1 MPTTLLK
8 GPFTVADYHR
18 LAEVGILHE
27 DDRVELLDGQVV
39 VMSPIGPRHA
49 GCVDRL
55 NRLLVRAV
63 GDLAVVRVQN
73 PVVLG
78 RSAEPEPDLA
88 LLRPPIERY
97 ATAHPRPHDVTL
109 VIEVADTS
117 LEYDRGIKLPLY
129 AAAGI
134 PEAWLVD
141 LEGERILLYRS
152 PGPDGYAEVVTAS
165 RGESISPAEL
175 PGAVMD
181 VGMILG

>member
-8 GPFTVADYHR
+8 GPLTVADYHR

-55 NRLLVRAV
+55 TRLLSRLAAEA
-63 GDLAVVRVQN
+63 AVVRVQN

-78 RSAEPEPDLA
+78 DWAEPEPDLA

-97 ATAHPRPHDVTL
+97 AAAHPRPADVML
-109 VIEVADTS
+109 VIEVADSS
-117 LEYDRGIKLPLY
+117 LDYDREVKLPLY

-134 PEAWLVD
+134 PEVWLVD
-141 LEGERILLYRS
+141 LEGGKILLYRS
-152 PGPDGYAEVVTAS
+152 PGPDGYGDVVTAC
-165 RGESISPAEL
+165 RGQTISPAEL

-181 VGMILG
+181 AGEILG

>member
-1 MPTTLLK
+1 M
-8 GPFTVADYHR
+8 ADYHR

-55 NRLLVRAV
+55 TRLLSRAV

-78 RSAEPEPDLA
+78 ESAEPEPDLA
-88 LLRPPIERY
+88 LLCPPIERY
-97 ATAHPRPHDVTL
+97 AAAHPQPEEVLL
-109 VIEVADTS
+109 VIEVADSS
-117 LEYDRGIKLPLY
+117 LAYDRDVKLPLY
-129 AAAGI
+129 AAAKI

-141 LEGERILLYRS
+141 LEGERILLFRS
-152 PGPDGYAEVVTAS
+152 PRPEGYAETTTAS
-165 RGESISPAEL
+165 RGEKITL
-175 PGAVMD
+175 PGLSKTVVD
-181 VGMILG
+181 VSEILG

>member
-1 MPTTLLK
+1 MHTTLLK

-18 LAEVGILHE
+18 LAEVGILGE
-27 DDRVELLDGQVV
+27 DDRVELLEGQVV

-55 NRLLVRAV
+55 TRLLSRLV
-63 GDLAVVRVQN
+63 GNAAIVRVQN

-78 RSAEPEPDLA
+78 QRAEPEPDLA

-97 ATAHPRPHDVTL
+97 AAAHPQPADVML
-109 VIEVADTS
+109 VIEVADSS
-117 LEYDRGIKLPLY
+117 LDYDREVKLPLY

-134 PEAWLVD
+134 PEVWLVD

-152 PGPDGYAEVVTAS
+152 PGPDGDAEAIAAS
-165 RGESISPAEL
+165 RGESISPLGL
-175 PGAVMD
+175 PGIVMD
-181 VGMILG
+181 VGEILG